1 MDFRQ
6 EFKSSFIR
14 LPALGA
20 GMSEYSLLGEVYGS
34 TPDHTV
40 GDMISVLAHSSIT
53 CQPPFSYHIRS
64 LGCYLLL
71 LTTSGSGTLRYGNRT
86 LELKEKTLLF
96 FDCRQPFSLFIN
108 HSFWNFEAYF
118 LTGTNLKNYYEL
130 LKELEQPFNLHT
142 NSSVFQHFKALD
154 RNNKTYADRNPVLD
168 VKCLTDIFTEIALI
182 RRAED
187 EPAEKI
193 PPYLLYMKKCFD
205 YSYAENYTL
214 ADFEQKLE
222 ISKYRLCREFSKHF
236 SLSPLQYL
244 NHRRIDI
251 AKDLLCTT
259 AEPVHEIG
267 SSIGIDNTNHFIGL
281 FKRETG
287 FTPTAYRQHLLEQN
301 G

>member
-20 GMSEYSLLGEVYGS
+20 GVSEYSLLGEVYDS
-34 TPDHTV
+34 PSDHAV
-40 GDMISVLAHSSIT
+40 CDMISVLAHSALS

-64 LGCYLLL
+64 LNCYLLL
-71 LTTSGSGTLRYGNRT
+71 LTNSGSGTLRYGNQSVA
-86 LELKEKTLLF
+86 LKEKTLLF

-130 LKELEQPFNLHT
+130 LKDLERPINLHA
-142 NSSVFQHFKALD
+142 NSSVFQHFKALE
-154 RNNKTYADRNPVLD
+154 RNNKTYSDRNPVLD
-168 VKCLTDIFTEIALI
+168 LKCLTDIFTEIALI
-182 RRAED
+182 RRTED
-187 EPAEKI
+187 EPSEKI

-214 ADFEQKLE
+214 SDFEQKLE

-236 SLSPLQYL
+236 SMSPLQYL

-259 AEPVHEIG
+259 DESVHEIG
-267 SSIGIDNTNHFIGL
+267 SSIGIENTNHFISL

-287 FTPTAYRQHLLEQN
+287 FTPNAYRQHLLQQDV
-301 G
+301 

>member
-130 LKELEQPFNLHT
+130 L
-142 NSSVFQHFKALD
+142 
-154 RNNKTYADRNPVLD
+154 
-168 VKCLTDIFTEIALI
+168 
-182 RRAED
+182 
-187 EPAEKI
+187 
-193 PPYLLYMKKCFD
+193 
-205 YSYAENYTL
+205 
-214 ADFEQKLE
+214 
-222 ISKYRLCREFSKHF
+222 
-236 SLSPLQYL
+236 
-244 NHRRIDI
+244 
-251 AKDLLCTT
+251 
-259 AEPVHEIG
+259 
-267 SSIGIDNTNHFIGL
+267 
-281 FKRETG
+281 
-287 FTPTAYRQHLLEQN
+287 
-301 G
+301 